1 MNAREI
7 FDRLVNLD
15 ETERIEAKRSAEIG
29 TAVMETICAFA
40 NEPGLGG
47 GHLLLGVA
55 REELALFPSY
65 EVVGIDNPDKLASE
79 LATRCRSEFNVPVR
93 VEIRQEVLN
102 DKIVLLVFV
111 PEAQPGEKPV
121 FFKSQGLPRG
131 AFRRIGPTDQR
142 CTEDDLTVFYEG
154 RGSETY
160 DFSAVADATL
170 DDIDPDAIADY
181 RKARAEANPD
191 AEELRW
197 NDTELLLALG
207 CVRPL
212 DGRQVPTVAGLTL
225 FGKTIALRRFFPMMR
240 VDYIRVPGRE
250 WVPDPEK
257 RFDSIEMRDP
267 LIRLIRR
274 ATAAVMDDLPK
285 GFSLPEGQ
293 LQRQDVYR
301 VPQRVIREA
310 IVNAVMHR
318 NYRVQSPIQ
327 IIRYSNRLE
336 IINPGFSLKSPEHLG
351 EPGSLSRNPRIAAVL
366 HESRFAETKG
376 SGIRVMRDMMAQ
388 AGLTPPAFESD
399 RAQDRFSARYLFHH
413 FLGPEDIAWLSR
425 FRELALTDEEAR
437 ALIWVR
443 EVGAIDN
450 ATLRELNRVD
460 PLAASQKLRRL
471 RDAGLLK
478 QMGKGSA
485 TYYIPTDQLLGGGLS
500 PQPGTLSPEL
510 NVLPPDLGSLSPDPE
525 RDVLLTELA
534 PEIRDRIT
542 QLGQRSRDKDR
553 LKDALLTVCGQRYYS
568 ADELARITGRNA
580 EYLQKGYLSPLVSE
594 GRLVYRYPED
604 PNHPQQAYGLAGQA
618 TG

>member
-15 ETERIEAKRSAEIG
+15 ETERIEAKRAAEIG
-29 TAVMETICAFA
+29 TAVMETVCAFA

-55 REELALFPSY
+55 REEMALFPSY
-65 EVVGIDNPDKLASE
+65 EVVGIDNQDKLASE
-79 LATRCRSEFNVPVR
+79 LATRCRTEFNVPVR
-93 VEIRQEVLN
+93 VDIRQEILN
-102 DKIVLLVFV
+102 DKTVLLVFV

-121 FFKSQGLPRG
+121 FFKSQSLPRG

-154 RGSETY
+154 RGNETY
-160 DFSAVADATL
+160 DYSAVADASL
-170 DDIDPDAIADY
+170 DDIDTEAIADY

-207 CVRPL
+207 CIRPL
-212 DGRQVPTVAGLTL
+212 DGKQAPTVAGLML
-225 FGKTIALRRFFPMMR
+225 FGKTISLRRFFPMMR

-293 LQRQDVYR
+293 LQRQDIYR

-399 RAQDRFSARYLFHH
+399 RVQDKFSARYLFHH

-425 FRELALTDEEAR
+425 FRDLALADEEAK

-450 ATLRELNRVD
+450 ATFRELNRVD
-460 PLAASQKLRRL
+460 PLAASQRLRRL

-485 TYYIPTDQLLGGGLS
+485 TYYIPTDKLLREGLS
-500 PQPGTLSPEL
+500 PQPEALSPEL
-510 NVLPPDLGSLSPDPE
+510 EALPPELGALSPDPIRE
-525 RDVLLTELA
+525 ALLAELA
-534 PEIRDRIT
+534 PEIREQIA

-553 LKDALLTVCGQRYYS
+553 LRDALLGVCRQRYYS
-568 ADELARITGRNA
+568 AEELANITGRNA
-580 EYLQKGYLSPLVSE
+580 EYLQKGYLSPMVAE
-594 GRLVYRYPED
+594 GSLVYRYPDD
-604 PNHPQQAYGLAGQA
+604 PNHPQQAYGLAGRAQ
-618 TG
+618 G

>member
-1 MNAREI
+1 MNASEL

-15 ETERIEAKRSAEIG
+15 ETERIEAKRAAEIG
-29 TAVMETICAFA
+29 HSVMETVCAFA

-47 GHLLLGVA
+47 GYLLLGVV
-55 REELALFPSY
+55 REEMALFPSY
-65 EVVGIDNPDKLASE
+65 EVVGIDSPDKLASE
-79 LATRCRSEFNVPVR
+79 LATRCRNEFNVPVR
-93 VEIRQEVLN
+93 ADIRQEQLN
-102 DKIVLLVFV
+102 GRTVLLAFV

-121 FFKSQGLPRG
+121 FFKNQGLPRG

-154 RGSETY
+154 RGNETY
-160 DFSAVADATL
+160 DFNAVADATL

-181 RKARAEANPD
+181 RKARAGANPD

-197 NDTELLLALG
+197 NDPDLLLALG

-212 DGRQVPTVAGLTL
+212 EGRQVPTVAGLML
-225 FGKTIALRRFFPMMR
+225 FGKSIALRRFFPMMR

-274 ATAAVMDDLPK
+274 ATAAVMDDIPK

-301 VPQRVIREA
+301 IPQRVIREA

-318 NYRVQSPIQ
+318 NYRVQSPIL

-336 IINPGFSLKSPEHLG
+336 IVNPGFSLKPPEHLG

-388 AGLTPPAFESD
+388 AGLTPPTFESD
-399 RAQDRFSARYLFHH
+399 RTHDRFSARYLFHH

-425 FRELALTDEEAR
+425 FKELTLTDEEAR

-485 TYYIPTDQLLGGGLS
+485 TYYIPTDLLLGDGLS
-500 PQPGTLSPEL
+500 PQPGALTPES
-510 NVLPPDLGSLSPDPE
+510 GALSPDPDSLSPNPE
-525 RDVLLTELA
+525 RDMLLAELA
-534 PEIRDRIT
+534 PEIRERVM
-542 QLGQRSRDKDR
+542 QLGQRSRDKER
-553 LKDALLTVCGQRYYS
+553 LKETLLAVCGQRFFS
-568 ADELARITGRNA
+568 ADELARITVRNA
-580 EYLQKGYLSPLVSE
+580 EYLQKGYLSLLVAE
-594 GRLVYRYPED
+594 GRLIYRYPDD
-604 PNHPQQAYGLAGQA
+604 PNHPQQAYGLAHSTA
-618 TG
+618 S

>member
-29 TAVMETICAFA
+29 NSVMETVCAFA

-55 REELALFPSY
+55 REEMALFPSY
-65 EVVGIDNPDKLASE
+65 EVVGIDSPDKLASE

-93 VEIRQEVLN
+93 VDIRQEALN
-102 DKIVLLVFV
+102 DKVVLLVFV

-121 FFKSQGLPRG
+121 YFKSQGLPRG
-131 AFRRIGPTDQR
+131 ALRRIGPTDQR

-154 RGSETY
+154 RGSEAY
-160 DFSAVADATL
+160 DFNAVADATL

-197 NDTELLLALG
+197 SDPELLLALG

-212 DGRQVPTVAGLTL
+212 EGRQVPTVAGLML
-225 FGKTIALRRFFPMMR
+225 FGKAIALRRFFPMMR

-257 RFDSIEMRDP
+257 RFDSIEIRDP

-318 NYRVQSPIQ
+318 NYRAQSPIQ

-399 RAQDRFSARYLFHH
+399 RAQDKFSARYLFHH
-413 FLGPEDIAWLSR
+413 FLGPDDIAWLSR
-425 FRELALTDEEAR
+425 FKDLALTDEEAR

-471 RDAGLLK
+471 RDARLLK

-485 TYYIPTDQLLGGGLS
+485 TYYIPTDQLLGDGLPPQSETLSPDLVGLS
-500 PQPGTLSPEL
+500 PDS
-510 NVLPPDLGSLSPDPE
+510 E
-525 RDVLLTELA
+525 RDVLLAELA
-534 PEIRDRIT
+534 PEIRERVT

-553 LKDALLTVCGQRYYS
+553 LKETLLAICGQRYFS

-580 EYLQKGYLSPLVSE
+580 EYLQKGYLSPLIAE
-594 GRLVYRYPED
+594 GQLAYRYPDD
-604 PNHPQQAYGLAGQA
+604 PTHPQQAYGLAESIAG
-618 TG
+618 

>member
-1 MNAREI
+1 MNAREL

-15 ETERIEAKRSAEIG
+15 ETERIEAKRATEIG
-29 TAVMETICAFA
+29 NSVMETVCAFA

-55 REELALFPSY
+55 REEMALFPAY
-65 EVVGIDNPDKLASE
+65 EVVGIDNPDKLASD
-79 LATRCRSEFNVPVR
+79 LATRCRIEFNIPVR
-93 VEIRQEVLN
+93 VDIRQEFLN
-102 DKIVLLVFV
+102 DRTVLLVFV

-121 FFKSQGLPRG
+121 FFKSQSLPRG

-154 RGSETY
+154 RGNEAY
-160 DFSAVADATL
+160 DFNAVADASL
-170 DDIDPDAIADY
+170 DDIDPDAVADY

-207 CVRPL
+207 CVRQI
-212 DGRQVPTVAGLTL
+212 DGRQVPTVAGLML

-257 RFDSIEMRDP
+257 RFDSIELRDP

-351 EPGSLSRNPRIAAVL
+351 EPGSLTRNPRIAAVL

-399 RAQDRFSARYLFHH
+399 RAQDKFSARYLFHH

-425 FRELALTDEEAR
+425 FRDLALADEEAR

-450 ATLRELNRVD
+450 STFRELNRVD

-485 TYYIPTDQLLGGGLS
+485 TYYIPTDQLLGEGLS
-500 PQPGTLSPEL
+500 TQSGALSPEL
-510 NVLPPDLGSLSPDPE
+510 EALPPELGALSPDPVRE
-525 RDVLLTELA
+525 ALLAELA
-534 PEIRDRIT
+534 PEVRDQIA

-553 LKDALLTVCGQRYYS
+553 LRNALLAVCRQRYYS
-568 ADELARITGRNA
+568 AEELAHITGRNT
-580 EYLQKGYLSPLVSE
+580 EYLQKGYLSPLVAGGS
-594 GRLVYRYPED
+594 LLYRYPDD
-604 PNHPQQAYGLAGQA
+604 PNHPQQAYGLAGRTQE
-618 TG
+618 

>member
-1 MNAREI
+1 MNARDI

-15 ETERIEAKRSAEIG
+15 ETERIEAKRSAAIG
-29 TAVMETICAFA
+29 HSVMETVCAFA

-47 GHLLLGVA
+47 GYLLLGVA
-55 REELALFPSY
+55 REEMALFPSY
-65 EVVGIDNPDKLASE
+65 EVVGIDSPDKLASE
-79 LATRCRSEFNVPVR
+79 LATRCRSEFSVPVR
-93 VEIRQEVLN
+93 VDIRQEQLN
-102 DKIVLLVFV
+102 DKTVLLAFV

-121 FFKSQGLPRG
+121 FFKNQGLPRG

-154 RGSETY
+154 RGNETY
-160 DFSAVADATL
+160 DFNGVADAVL
-170 DDIDPDAIADY
+170 DDLDPDAVADY

-197 NDTELLLALG
+197 SDSDLLLALG
-207 CVRPL
+207 CVRPVE
-212 DGRQVPTVAGLTL
+212 GRQVPTVAGLML
-225 FGKTIALRRFFPMMR
+225 FGKPIVLRRFFPMMR

-250 WVPDPEK
+250 WVPDPER

-351 EPGSLSRNPRIAAVL
+351 EPGSLSRNPRIAAAL

-399 RAQDRFSARYLFHH
+399 RARDRFSARYLFHH

-425 FRELALTDEEAR
+425 FKDLALTDEEAR

-485 TYYIPTDQLLGGGLS
+485 TYYIPTDQLLGEDLSPDFGTLPPESDALSPDLGGLS
-500 PQPGTLSPEL
+500 P
-510 NVLPPDLGSLSPDPE
+510 DLE
-525 RDVLLTELA
+525 RDALLAELP
-534 PEIRDRIT
+534 PEIRERVAH
-542 QLGQRSRDKDR
+542 LGQRSRDKDR
-553 LKDALLTVCGQRYYS
+553 LRESILAICRQRFFG

-580 EYLQKGYLSPLVSE
+580 EYLRKGYLSPLVAE
-594 GRLVYRYPED
+594 GRLAYRYPDD
-604 PNHPQQAYGLAGQA
+604 PNHPQQAYGLTDSTAG
-618 TG
+618 